1 MGLNLAEFADNLCTS
16 ISCFFKPQTRWGDW
30 RISATFVWFSTTW
43 TVWFGSGRSK
53 KKKKKC
59 VKDKE
64 GRCDKRYNLWNSAK
78 GQRWSRGKTVSPL
91 NDFCCNTCEIRNAE
105 KIKKGYRKMCKN
117 FLVLCSIYVV
127 VKNVAEKKKI
137 RQQKC

>member
-1 MGLNLAEFADNLCTS
+1 MLTTSAHLSPAFSNHKLGEGIEGFPPPLYDFPQLELSGLGQAE
-16 ISCFFKPQTRWGDW
+16 
-30 RISATFVWFSTTW
+30 V
-43 TVWFGSGRSK
+43 K

-105 KIKKGYRKMCKN
+105 KIKKGYRKMCKK

-127 VKNVAEKKKI
+127 VKNVAEKKKKYANRNVRLI
-137 RQQKC
+137 